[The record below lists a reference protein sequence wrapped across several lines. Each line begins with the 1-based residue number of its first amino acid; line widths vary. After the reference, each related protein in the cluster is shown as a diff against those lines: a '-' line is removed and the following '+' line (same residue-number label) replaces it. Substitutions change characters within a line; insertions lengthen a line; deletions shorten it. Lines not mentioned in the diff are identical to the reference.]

1 MIEQLLKESFPVL
14 YGLNPDKVSVP
25 IQIKDIPFVL
35 SDPKT
40 CFDCQTNPSRADRI
54 YCNREILKVNNND
67 TSINVVWFEDYIQ
80 QFKNTRAN
88 VKDRCD
94 VILTDNGVNHTKIV
108 FCDLCC
114 YEEKYVEPNDGNSY
128 PQGKRA
134 KARQQMEKSIEVLI
148 QESVTA
154 VNLLTYPEKVCLFAW
169 RDYSV
174 PNTPVRAER
183 GNPLSN
189 MQAMITSPSSMAT
202 HTTTH
207 HQQLGYG
214 FTFMQIKYPAVYSF

>member
-1 MIEQLLKESFPVL
+1 MK
-14 YGLNPDKVSVP
+14 P
-25 IQIKDIPFVL
+25 ID
-35 SDPKT
+35 S
-40 CFDCQTNPSRADRI
+40 
-54 YCNREILKVNNND
+54 
-67 TSINVVWFEDYIQ
+67 
-80 QFKNTRAN
+80 
-88 VKDRCD
+88 
-94 VILTDNGVNHTKIV
+94 GVNHTKIV

-114 YEEKYVEPNDGNSY
+114 YEEKYVESNDGNSY

-134 KARQQMEKSIEVLI
+134 KARLQMERSIEVLV

-174 PNTPVRAER
+174 PDTPVRAER

-207 HQQLGYG
+207 HQQLGHG
-214 FTFMQIKYPAVYSF
+214 FTFMQIKYPTVYNW